1 MRKENGE
8 KKIKFYKRSQIDV
21 AKWDSLVRKS
31 FSRLIYFESWYL
43 DSMTNS
49 QWNALIYGDYE
60 FVMPLPFRRKY
71 FIQYIYQPYITQR
84 LGVIGKDGCSPE
96 IVFEFLSSIP
106 RKYLIVHLNGTF
118 QTEINRNYAVV
129 QRDNQILRLIN
140 GYDHI
145 AVGYNRNTRRNI
157 QAANEFELTI
167 DYNLDVEQ
175 FLEFQCQWEPQE
187 FTKPNFRNVKNLIY
201 NAKIYSQ
208 PLLVGVYDN
217 SELISAGL
225 FIVDAQRVY
234 FLLCSSNNVGKDKRA
249 MFLLIDR
256 VIERYAGEDKIF
268 DFTGS
273 SIKSIAQRNLG
284 FGAETEH
291 YSFIKR
297 KGLMQQL
304 IKQLNL

>member
-1 MRKENGE
+1 MRKGNGD
-8 KKIKFYKRSQIDV
+8 KKIEFYKRSQIDV
-21 AKWDSLVRKS
+21 AKWDSLVCKS
-31 FSRLIYFESWYL
+31 SSRLIYFESWYL

-106 RKYLIVHLNGTF
+106 SKYLIVHLNGTF
-118 QTEINRNYAVV
+118 KTEINSNYDVV
-129 QRDNQILRLIN
+129 QRDNQILRLIK

-145 AVGYNRNTRRNI
+145 AADYNRNTRRNI

-187 FTKPNFRNVKNLIY
+187 FTKPNANSIKNLIY

-234 FLLCSSNNVGKDKRA
+234 FLLCSSSNVGKDKRA

-291 YSFIKR
+291 YSFVSR
-297 KGLMQQL
+297 KSL
-304 IKQLNL
+304 IQRLTK